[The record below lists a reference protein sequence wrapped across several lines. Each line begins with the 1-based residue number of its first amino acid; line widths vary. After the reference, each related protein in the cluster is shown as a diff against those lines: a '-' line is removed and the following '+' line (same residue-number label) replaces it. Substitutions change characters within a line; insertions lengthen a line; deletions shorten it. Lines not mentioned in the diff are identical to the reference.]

1 MCKHN
6 HRAAGRLS
14 LEVRFEPLQLVG
26 PQFAEPFECGHVR
39 EADEVDVFV
48 IETIPSAAFGVF
60 SVTFQVHL
68 AIVERC
74 VMLAGHEEGL
84 LGLCAFQDLIEGVKF
99 ARLGCVAQ
107 IACVNNEVGLL
118 WQGVD
123 LIDRRLER
131 TGDVGIRGL
140 VEAHVAVADLDEV
153 EFPLRRNHLLADSL
167 RRQYAAANGPD
178 DAGSSPSHTFQETA
192 AVNTVVV
199 VVVNDS
205 FRQVSPRVDGLSC
218 STGIQTRIGESLF
231 HRALKIFFLST
242 GNKGY
247 RRAVLSGVARCGH
260 PVSQPPCTA
269 YTLTALGTARLSTRH
284 RRRCC
289 SRAAVLKEP
298 RIPDETHPEISCSR
312 DGSAYHRIRAHSS
325 LWTSQGPA
333 LTRTSLDGR
342 RSKLRRHQDPR
353 TILRQLPL
361 GSHGVAVVQLCS
373 SSIMADRERRAQWP

>member
-1 MCKHN
+1 M
-6 HRAAGRLS
+6 
-14 LEVRFEPLQLVG
+14 
-26 PQFAEPFECGHVR
+26 
-39 EADEVDVFV
+39 DVFV
-48 IETIPSAAFGVF
+48 GKAIPTAAVCILA
-60 SVTFQVHL
+60 VTLHVHL
-68 AIVERC
+68 AVVNRG
-74 VMLAGHEEGL
+74 VVLARHEEGL
-84 LGLCAFQDLIEGVKF
+84 LGLCALQDLVEGVKF

-118 WQGVD
+118 RQGVD
-123 LIDRRLER
+123 LIDRLLER
-131 TGDVGIRGL
+131 TGNVGIPGL
-140 VEAHVAVADLDEV
+140 AEAHVAVSDLDEV
-153 EFPLRRNHLLADSL
+153 ECSLRRHHLFAESL

-178 DAGSSPSHTFQETA
+178 DARSGPSHTFQETA

-269 YTLTALGTARLSTRH
+269 YTLTALGTARMSTRH

-289 SRAAVLKEP
+289 ARAAVLKEP

-353 TILRQLPL
+353 TVLRELPL